1 MPTAI
6 IAGSPPDSDRRIQS
20 ALKQRDPFPG
30 TWQVIWMRSK
40 SQVPGLAPSQFEEAR
55 ETASSNGGAHLL
67 IFRGRAK
74 YEEGLIID
82 EVVPHFRVRWIE
94 RTLLKLIPHSM
105 DQFFEAINEFLGEE
119 LEWINTVKPHD
130 ESCCLLLPECAF
142 SAAADV
148 RHLWTHAAEAG
159 IERIRL
165 AARASKQFKLRHW
178 SPHKSG
184 SRGWID
190 SENRVFD
197 HRGARHGVAPF
208 PRAWKL
214 SYQVAPGFHFD
225 VTSRVSRAFQVHASD
240 GRRHAVSQSGHINI
254 DPHGYVRI

>member
-1 MPTAI
+1 MPATI
-6 IAGSPPDSDRRIQS
+6 IAGLPPDSHRRIQS

-30 TWQVIWMRSK
+30 IWQVIWMRSK
-40 SQVPGLAPSQFEEAR
+40 SRVPGLAPSQFDDAR
-55 ETASSNGGAHLL
+55 KTASDNGGAHLL

-74 YEEGLIID
+74 HEENLITAK
-82 EVVPHFRVRWIE
+82 VAPYFRVRWIE
-94 RTLLKLIPHSM
+94 RTLLRLIPHSM
-105 DQFFEAINEFLGEE
+105 DQFFEAINEFLREE
-119 LEWINTVKPHD
+119 FEWINTVKPHD
-130 ESCCLLLPECAF
+130 ESCCLLLPDCAF

-148 RHLWTHAAEAG
+148 RHLWTAAAEAG

-165 AARASKQFKLRHW
+165 AASASERFKLRHW
-178 SPHKSG
+178 LPHKDG

-190 SENRVFD
+190 SDDRVFD

-214 SYQVAPGFHFD
+214 SYRVVPGFHFD
-225 VTSRVSRAFQVHASD
+225 VTSRVSRAFHIHAFD
-240 GRRHAVSQSGHINI
+240 GRRHAVSPPGHSNI